1 VGASFRL
8 LTANLRRGRADAA
21 SFVDLVLR
29 LGVDVVAVQELGD
42 GQARALAAVM
52 PHGLLV
58 PGRDAEGMG
67 LALREPAP
75 ARRLP
80 LPRCDALVTELALSG
95 AGTVEVIN
103 VHVAAPHRPPLW
115 ASLTDRPGQLRRLLA
130 RLDAEPRR
138 RCALVGDLNATPLWL
153 VYRRLASR
161 LEDAALGAARREG
174 RRPGRTWGPWPG
186 APRLLRIDHVLV
198 RGLAVRG
205 CLVAPVPG
213 SDHSAVVAD
222 LGAPTGE

>member
-8 LTANLRRGRADAA
+8 LTANLLEGRADAA

-29 LGVDVVAVQELGD
+29 LDVDVVAVQELGD

-52 PHGLLV
+52 RHGLLL
-58 PGRDAEGMG
+58 PGRGAEGMG
-67 LALREPAP
+67 LALREPADV
-75 ARRLP
+75 RRLP
-80 LPRCDALVTELALSG
+80 LPRCDALATRLVLPG

-103 VHVAAPHRPPLW
+103 VHVAAPHRPPVW
-115 ASLTDRPGQLRRLLA
+115 ASLTDRPRQLRRLLA
-130 RLDAEPRR
+130 HLDAEPRR
-138 RCALVGDLNATPLWL
+138 PCALVGDLNATPLWP
-153 VYRRLASR
+153 VYRRLAAR
-161 LEDAALGAARREG
+161 LEDAAVVAARREG

-205 CLVAPVPG
+205 CRVAPVPG
-213 SDHSAVVAD
+213 SDHSALVAE
-222 LGAPTGE
+222 LAPA